1 MGDTGKLFKKVKV
14 LSEKYLEEVIE
25 IRRDIH
31 KNPELSFNEYR
42 TSELVANKL
51 EELGIDVIRNVGKT
65 GVVGILK
72 GKKEGKV
79 VALRAD
85 MDALPLN
92 EDTELSFKSINN
104 GIMHACGHDVHSAN
118 LLGVAMI
125 LSEMKEDIKGSIK
138 FIFQPAEENGG
149 GGRFMV
155 EENTLEN
162 PQVDAVFA
170 LHVHPIPLKTIVYKY
185 GTMSSA
191 SDSFK
196 IKVKGKK
203 AHSSTPN
210 LGVDAI
216 LIAATIITS
225 LQSVIFR
232 NIDPLETSTYTIG
245 MINGGNAPNII
256 PDEVEM
262 VGSCRNLNDKVR
274 EEMLGKIESI
284 SKGIAQSMGGDCEFI
299 LKPGYPSVINDK
311 KMTNLVKKV
320 SEELVGKEKVIEL
333 ETPLMGS
340 EDFSFF
346 LQKIPGSFFV
356 IGSGESESLHHSKF
370 EVDEDV
376 FKTSL
381 ELMSRIAIKYLEEN

>member
-1 MGDTGKLFKKVKV
+1 MKKIEELFKKAKV
-14 LSEKYLEEVIE
+14 LSEKYLKEVIE

-31 KNPELSFNEYR
+31 KNPELSFCEYR
-42 TSELVANKL
+42 TSELVAKKL
-51 EELGIDVIRNVGKT
+51 EELGIEVIKNVGKT
-65 GVVGILK
+65 GVVGVLK
-72 GKKEGKV
+72 GSKEGKV

-92 EDTELSFKSINN
+92 EDTDLTFKSINK
-104 GIMHACGHDVHSAN
+104 GVMHACGHDVHTAN

-125 LSEMKEDIKGSIK
+125 LSQMKEDIKGSVK

-149 GGRFMV
+149 GGRYMV
-155 EENTLEN
+155 EEDVLKN
-162 PQVDAVFA
+162 PNVDAVFA
-170 LHVHPIPLKTIVYKY
+170 LHIHPLPLKTVVYKY

-191 SDSFK
+191 SDSFTL
-196 IKVKGKK
+196 KVKGKK

-210 LGVDAI
+210 MGVDAI
-216 LIAATIITS
+216 LIAATIITT

-232 NIDPLETSTYTIG
+232 NTDPLETSTYTIG

-262 VGSCRNLNDKVR
+262 IGSCRNLNAKVR
-274 EEMLGKIESI
+274 EEMLNKIESI
-284 SKGIAQSMGGDCEFI
+284 SKGIAKSMGGDCEFK
-299 LKPGYPSVINDK
+299 LKTGYPSVVNDE
-311 KMTNLVKKV
+311 KMTNLVKEV
-320 SEELVGKEKVIEL
+320 SESLVGKEKVVEL
-333 ETPLMGS
+333 DKPLMGS

-346 LQKIPGSFFV
+346 LNKVPGSFFV
-356 IGSGESESLHHSKF
+356 VGSGKSESLHHSKF

-381 ELMSRIAIKYLEEN
+381 ELMSRVAIKYLQEN

>member
-1 MGDTGKLFKKVKV
+1 MENIYKLFEKVKI
-14 LSEKYLEEVIE
+14 LSEKYLNEVIE

-42 TSELVANKL
+42 TSELVAKKL
-51 EELGIDVIRNVGKT
+51 EELGIEVTRNIGKT
-65 GVVGILK
+65 GVVGTLS
-72 GKKEGKV
+72 GGKEGKV

-92 EDTELSFKSINN
+92 EDTNLSFKSVND
-104 GIMHACGHDVHSAN
+104 GVMHACGHDVHTAN
-118 LLGVAMI
+118 LLGIAMI
-125 LSEMKEDIKGSIK
+125 LSEMKEDIKGSVK

-155 EENTLEN
+155 EENTLET
-162 PQVDAVFA
+162 PSVDAIFA
-170 LHVHPIPLKTIVYKY
+170 LHVHPLPLKTVVYKY

-196 IKVKGKK
+196 LKVKGKK

-216 LIAATIITS
+216 LIAATIITT

-262 VGSCRNLNDKVR
+262 VGSCRNLNSNVR
-274 EEMLGKIESI
+274 EDMLSKIESI

-299 LKPGYPSVINDK
+299 LKPGYPSVVNDER
-311 KMTNLVKKV
+311 MTTLVKEV
-320 SEELVGKEKVIEL
+320 STELVGEKRVIEL

-346 LQKIPGSFFV
+346 LQKVPGSFFV
-356 IGSGESESLHHSKF
+356 VGSGESESLHHSKF

-381 ELMSRIAIKYLEEN
+381 ELMSKVAIKYLEEN